1 MAGPVKH
8 RPSGP
13 YRSVAGTVSVSQS
26 TQGLGRPRRHRA
38 GRPRRA
44 ENAETLRHPDQL
56 DGGRESLQWG
66 QSSPAG
72 CAAAPRRSLSTG
84 GGALVQVQV
93 AALAFA
99 PWLALAPGVPAPTAK
114 HGAPPASRR
123 NNPAAG
129 SHWPAR
135 KRHRV
140 SQSSRGGGPSD
151 VVGPPGGAE
160 KVSALEPH
168 APAGR
173 PISAASA
180 GEATREKT
188 WTCSCV
194 VRTRT
199 RSFFCGGCPQ
209 SSKCASQSLDGLLHE
224 AAGRG
229 DPGCR
234 YSDSAHTETRTYTC
248 VQRLYLAILAPPP
261 QRPCLV
267 SPLLCT
273 FRLSFQ
279 APGVVV

>member
-72 CAAAPRRSLSTG
+72 CAAAPRRSPSTG
-84 GGALVQVQV
+84 GGG

-151 VVGPPGGAE
+151 VVGPPGARRESLGSRTTRTRRPADPYLRAQG
-160 KVSALEPH
+160 KRRGRRHGHARALYVLVRTAFFAAD
-168 APAGR
+168 APK
-173 PISAASA
+173 AASA
-180 GEATREKT
+180 PVNRWMGCSTRRQAVGT
-188 WTCSCV
+188 RDADTLTL
-194 VRTRT
+194 RTQKR
-199 RSFFCGGCPQ
+199 
-209 SSKCASQSLDGLLHE
+209 
-224 AAGRG
+224 
-229 DPGCR
+229 
-234 YSDSAHTETRTYTC
+234 AHTRAC
-248 VQRLYLAILAPPP
+248 RGCI
-261 QRPCLV
+261 
-267 SPLLCT
+267 
-273 FRLSFQ
+273 
-279 APGVVV
+279 

>member
-1 MAGPVKH
+1 MAGPVQH

-72 CAAAPRRSLSTG
+72 CAAAPRRSPSTG
-84 GGALVQVQV
+84 GWGALVQVQV

-151 VVGPPGGAE
+151 VVGPPGA
-160 KVSALEPH
+160 
-168 APAGR
+168 R
-173 PISAASA
+173 
-180 GEATREKT
+180 RESLGSRT
-188 WTCSCV
+188 
-194 VRTRT
+194 TRT
-199 RSFFCGGCPQ
+199 RRPTHICCERRGSDEGEDMDMLVRCTYSYAQLFLRRMPPKQQVRQSIVGWAAPRGGRPW
-209 SSKCASQSLDGLLHE
+209 G
-224 AAGRG
+224 
-229 DPGCR
+229 PGM
-234 YSDSAHTETRTYTC
+234 
-248 VQRLYLAILAPPP
+248 QIL
-261 QRPCLV
+261 
-267 SPLLCT
+267 
-273 FRLSFQ
+273 
-279 APGVVV
+279 